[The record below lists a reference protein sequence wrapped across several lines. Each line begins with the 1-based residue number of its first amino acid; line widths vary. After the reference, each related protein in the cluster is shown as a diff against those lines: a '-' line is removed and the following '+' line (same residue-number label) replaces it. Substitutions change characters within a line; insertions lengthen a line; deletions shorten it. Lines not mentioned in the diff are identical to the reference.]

1 MNQLYPLKFT
11 PVIKDKIWGGSKLKN
26 LLNKP
31 TESDKAG
38 ESWEISGVQG
48 DISVVANGFLEGND
62 LEELIEIYMGDLVGQ
77 KVYEKFGVEFPLLIK
92 FIDAT
97 DDLSIQVHPN
107 DMVARERH
115 NSFGKTEMWYIM
127 QADENA
133 KLIIGFNADT
143 SKDIYTGKLTENK
156 LDDILNYE
164 TVKTGDVFFL
174 PAGRIH
180 AICSGNLLAEI
191 QQTSDITYRIYDYN
205 RKDDK
210 GNTREL
216 HTGLAV
222 DVIDYKAKSN
232 YKTDYQPEKNE
243 IVNLEKCRYFTTNLV
258 ELDKSMDKDMN
269 KIDSFKIYM
278 CLEGKTEI
286 GYNSTEKIELVKG
299 ETILIPAEIENY
311 QLIVESYV
319 KLLEVYIE
327 DELKTHAN

>member
-11 PVIKDKIWGGSKLKN
+11 PIIKDKIWGGSKLKN
-26 LLNKP
+26 ILNKP
-31 TESDKAG
+31 TNSDNAG

-48 DISVVANGFLEGND
+48 DISVASNGFLEGNN

-97 DDLSIQVHPN
+97 DDLSIQVHPDDKAAN
-107 DMVARERH
+107 ERH

-133 KLIIGFNADT
+133 SLIVGFKEDA
-143 SKDIYTGKLTENK
+143 SKEIYTEKLNQNK

-164 TVKTGDVFFL
+164 HVKEGDVFFL

-180 AICSGNLLAEI
+180 AICGGNLLAEI

-205 RKDDK
+205 RKDKD

-216 HTGLAV
+216 HIDMAV
-222 DVIDYKAKSN
+222 DVIDFKAKES
-232 YKTDYQPEKNE
+232 YKTEYQPEKNN
-243 IVNLEKCRYFTTNLV
+243 IVNLEKCQYFTTNLL
-258 ELDKSMDKDMN
+258 ELDKSIDKDMN
-269 KIDSFKIYM
+269 QIDSFKIYM
-278 CLEGKTEI
+278 CLEGKVTV
-286 GYNSTEKIELVKG
+286 GYNSTEKIELSKG
-299 ETILIPAEIENY
+299 ETLLIPAEIENY
-311 QLIVESYV
+311 QLIVVSQA

-327 DELKTHAN
+327 DDIKIHAN